1 LFQSLVSRLRNPSKH
16 AGAAYQEARP
26 IHVRMDLRSTAPAER
41 GREAAGEACPRRE
54 AWPVAAAPRSR
65 LRLPAQRIARKKNE
79 PAKES
84 GKPGRQR
91 RKGEEGGWGASEYDR
106 ARAGRLRSYQDEM
119 APLFFVGQ
127 VISAR
132 RGGAAADA
140 VVGAG
145 GPIGRQNSPGSGGSR
160 AASGARAE

>member
-1 LFQSLVSRLRNPSKH
+1 
-16 AGAAYQEARP
+16 
-26 IHVRMDLRSTAPAER
+26 
-41 GREAAGEACPRRE
+41 
-54 AWPVAAAPRSR
+54 
-65 LRLPAQRIARKKNE
+65 
-79 PAKES
+79 
-84 GKPGRQR
+84 
-91 RKGEEGGWGASEYDR
+91 
-106 ARAGRLRSYQDEM
+106 M
-119 APLFFVGQ
+119 APLFFFGQ